1 MTENDLDQPAD
12 QAGDHPRRSISLLPG
27 DGPDRRDFDALD
39 LAPSDGTCNYSST
52 PGVPDMLF
60 RDYLTPSTKARS
72 GFANHSHQI
81 TNILINGP
89 TATARGIRGLFHR
102 SLQTVPKD
110 GWVTEH
116 LWRGRYLDRW
126 SQRDGRWA
134 IDHRQV
140 VFDSYTPT
148 DCSRRPPERHAAG
161 PGPPRPRRP
170 VLRPP
175 GQRALK
181 PVPIKNR
188 NTKAPRHQGTKAEL
202 ECLECPLG

>member
-1 MTENDLDQPAD
+1 MTETTLT
-12 QAGDHPRRSISLLPG
+12 SLLTKQEITETLYLYCRAM
-27 DGPDRRDFDALD
+27 DRIDETLT
-39 LAPSDGTCNYSST
+39 LSIWHPDGTCNYSST

-81 TNILINGP
+81 TNILIKPDGDRAASEAYF
-89 TATARGIRGLFHR
+89 TA

-126 SQRDGRWA
+126 SKRDGRWA

-140 VFDSYTPT
+140 VFDSYTPH
-148 DCSRRPPERHAAG
+148 DFPADRLNGMPLDLARRDPDDPSYDHLAS
-161 PGPPRPRRP
+161 
-170 VLRPP
+170 
-175 GQRALK
+175 
-181 PVPIKNR
+181 VP
-188 NTKAPRHQGTKAEL
+188 
-202 ECLECPLG
+202 